1 MSAILRG
8 LVTGLVVSGLMAG
21 SAFAQTALR
30 LGTNDLFKTDTA
42 VLTRKG
48 QAFLEEYMD
57 RQKCRN
63 FNIVGYTK
71 SENNGGLVGQ
81 RARVIRGLAQRYE
94 ASATVKLERADAEA
108 LAERRVEVFPE
119 GCAAFGQAGASG
131 GLPIVIPAGLA
142 AVLILGVVGGGTST
156 PHTN

>member
-8 LVTGLVVSGLMAG
+8 LVTSILVSGMVS
-21 SAFAQTALR
+21 SAASAQTALR
-30 LGTNDLFKTDTA
+30 LGTNDLFKA
-42 VLTRKG
+42 NSAILTSKG

-57 RQKCRN
+57 RQKCKN
-63 FNIVGYTK
+63 FNIIGYAAEAN
-71 SENNGGLVGQ
+71 SGGLVGQ

-94 ASATVKLERADAEA
+94 ASATVKLEPADAEA

-119 GCAAFGQAGASG
+119 GCVAFGAAGNS
-131 GLPIVIPAGLA
+131 GLPAIVPAGLA